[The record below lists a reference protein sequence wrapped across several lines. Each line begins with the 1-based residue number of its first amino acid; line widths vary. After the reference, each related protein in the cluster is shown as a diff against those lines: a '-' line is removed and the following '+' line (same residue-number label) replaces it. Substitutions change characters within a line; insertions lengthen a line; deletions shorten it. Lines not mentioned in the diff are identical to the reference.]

1 LASTKRT
8 SAAIADLHACAKD
21 TLKCWPEAR
30 WVHVPDHTPKNQK
43 PTATATAITA
53 VSLILPKKMVSGCD
67 VDPRRQEAARSS
79 HGEGSPHGVAESCG
93 TEIRD
98 HISVYAFFYHAPFDI
113 ARPHKACDHKRRL
126 RDRAT
131 ATAGSLQ
138 FLQ

>member
-1 LASTKRT
+1 MWFGLINTVFISLASTKRT

-67 VDPRRQEAARSS
+67 VDPRR
-79 HGEGSPHGVAESCG
+79 
-93 TEIRD
+93 
-98 HISVYAFFYHAPFDI
+98 
-113 ARPHKACDHKRRL
+113 KRRAAVMVKAHPMASL
-126 RDRAT
+126 RAAAPRSVIT
-131 ATAGSLQ
+131 YRSTLSFITRRLT
-138 FLQ
+138 